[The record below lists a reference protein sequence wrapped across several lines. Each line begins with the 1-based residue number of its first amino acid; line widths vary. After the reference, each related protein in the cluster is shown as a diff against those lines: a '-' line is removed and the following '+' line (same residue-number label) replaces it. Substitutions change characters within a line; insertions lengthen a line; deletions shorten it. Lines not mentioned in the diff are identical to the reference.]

1 MSTNMTFGVETST
14 HRPKYRLWLG
24 LYIITLSNYLDYN
37 IEGHKDILLS
47 IFLSAVFVLL
57 PKKNISKTVRMFGRL

>member
-24 LYIITLSNYLDYN
+24 LYINTLFFYSDEEDTTIVKCL
-37 IEGHKDILLS
+37 
-47 IFLSAVFVLL
+47 
-57 PKKNISKTVRMFGRL
+57 

>member
-24 LYIITLSNYLDYN
+24 LYIITNNYYTHPYFLSRN
-37 IEGHKDILLS
+37 IEFHYVGI
-47 IFLSAVFVLL
+47 
-57 PKKNISKTVRMFGRL
+57 RL

>member
-24 LYIITLSNYLDYN
+24 LYIITIQNMSDVFFRSCRDI
-37 IEGHKDILLS
+37 IENTDKTRNTRHTTTPALEKNHTPFS
-47 IFLSAVFVLL
+47 I
-57 PKKNISKTVRMFGRL
+57 